1 MKNLFAK
8 KTLLLILLL
17 SSINNI
23 FGGNLYF
30 NDTIFT
36 KKSPH
41 KANIAPIL
49 IATGNQMFCSG
60 SPMNI
65 VTNMTITDPDD
76 TGIDAVYIQISSGY
90 VNGQDLLTLAG
101 VHPTILSNWN
111 ATTGKLILSGASGQP
126 TYIELV
132 AAIKD
137 IVYSNNTPSPSGIKN
152 FSISVGQANYLP
164 STDHYYEYKSN
175 IGINWSDAKA
185 AAQASTYY
193 GLQGYLATITAAD
206 ESKIAGEQASGA
218 GWIGGSDE
226 QTEGVWKW
234 MTGPE
239 IGTIFWNGAV
249 GGSTPNFAFW
259 NNNEPNNLG
268 NENYAHITEA
278 GIGILG
284 SWNDLSN
291 TGYANGSYQPKG
303 YIVEYGGMPGDPKI
317 QISTSTVIS
326 IPSIIA
332 TIPQP
337 KCGSGSF
344 TLKASTN
351 IGNVNWYSNPTGGT
365 PLASGNNYTTP
376 ILTITTIYYV
386 DAFPVGCNTGNRIAI
401 TATINEVP
409 ILSANNPNP
418 ICAGYSAAL
427 SASTT
432 VGNINW
438 YNLNGNLLGSGN
450 TFNTPNLDTDTI
462 FYVEANNMGCL
473 SVRTPVT
480 VLVKPNPDVKD
491 EEINICKGETTTLD
505 AGIPNLSYLWS
516 TGEFSQTI
524 ISNGLTNYSVI
535 VTSAQNC
542 SKTKKF
548 VIIGHKAPII
558 TNILVENNTATIITQ
573 ENGDFEYSINNINYQ
588 SSNIFSIL
596 ASGIYTCYVREK
608 NDCGKDAMQFA
619 IIEIPKSFTPN
630 NDNYNDLWTI
640 KGMSLYPNVE
650 IKIFDRFGKYI
661 AFLNRSKPSWD
672 GTLNNENLPSSDY
685 WYVVKINEYIPEKRG
700 HFALKR

>member
-1 MKNLFAK
+1 MNNSYTKIALI
-8 KTLLLILLL
+8 LILLFL
-17 SSINNI
+17 INNV
-23 FGGNLYF
+23 FGRNLCF
-30 NDTIFT
+30 NDTVFT
-36 KKSPH
+36 KKNQH

-49 IATGNQMFCSG
+49 IATGNQIFCPG

-90 VNGQDLLTLAG
+90 ANGQDLLTLTG

-111 ATTGKLILSGASGQP
+111 GTTGKLTLSGSSVQP

-132 AAIKD
+132 ASIKD
-137 IVYSNNTPSPSGIKN
+137 IVYSNSTANPSGIKN

-164 STDHYYEYKSN
+164 SSDHYYEYKSN
-175 IGINWSDAKA
+175 IGITWSDAKI

-278 GIGILG
+278 GIGVLG

-317 QISTSTVIS
+317 QISTSTIIT
-326 IPSIIA
+326 IPTVIA
-332 TIPQP
+332 TIAQP
-337 KCGSGSF
+337 KCGPSSL
-344 TLKASTN
+344 TLQASTN
-351 IGNVNWYSNPTGGT
+351 IGSVNWYSNPIGGI

-376 ILTITTIYYV
+376 ILNTTTIYYV
-386 DAFPVGCNTGNRIAI
+386 DAFPIGCNTGTRVAI
-401 TATINEVP
+401 TATINEIP
-409 ILSANNPNP
+409 ILSTNDPNP
-418 ICAGYSAAL
+418 ICAGYSASL

-438 YNLNGNLLGSGN
+438 YGSTGNLLGSG
-450 TFNTPNLDTDTI
+450 TIFNTPNLDTNTT
-462 FYVEANNMGCL
+462 FYVEANNKDCL
-473 SVRTPVT
+473 STKIAVA
-480 VLVKPNPDVKD
+480 VLANPNPDVND
-491 EEINICKGETTTLD
+491 EEINICKGETTPLD
-505 AGIPNLSYLWS
+505 AGIPNMSYLWS

-535 VTSAQNC
+535 VTSPQNC
-542 SKTKKF
+542 SKTKNF
-548 VIIGHKAPII
+548 VIIEHEAPII
-558 TNILVENNTATIITQ
+558 TNIIVEDNMATIVTQ
-573 ENGDFEYSINNINYQ
+573 ETGHFEYSVDGINYQ
-588 SSNIFSIL
+588 SSNVFL
-596 ASGIYTCYVREK
+596 ALNGGIYTCYVREK
-608 NDCGKDAMQFA
+608 NDCGKDTMQFA
-619 IIEIPKSFTPN
+619 VIEIPKSFTPN
-630 NDNYNDLWTI
+630 NDNYNDLWAI
-640 KGMSLYPNVE
+640 KGMSLYPNAE
-650 IKIFDRFGKYI
+650 IRIFDRFGKLI
-661 AFLNRSKPSWD
+661 SFLNTSKPSWD
-672 GTLNNENLPSSDY
+672 GTLNNENLPSTDY
-685 WYVVKINEYIPEKRG
+685 WYIVKINETIPEKRG